1 MSQSFMSQSFKSQSF
16 VYQAQPARV
25 VFGRG
30 TMETLPD
37 EADRLGLR
45 RLLVLSTP
53 EQAGLAAQV
62 QQLLGE
68 RAAGAFAGA
77 TMHTPVEVTER
88 ALRVVKELD
97 IDGVVSVGG
106 GSTTGLGKAI
116 ALRTD
121 LPQIVL
127 PTTYAGSEMTP
138 LLGETRDGVK
148 TTQRSPKVLPEVVVY
163 DVDLTLSLPAQMS
176 ALSAFNAIAHAVE
189 ALYAPDGNPI
199 VSLMAEEG
207 VRAIV
212 EALPRVMREL
222 GDADARADLL
232 YGAWLSACCLGSA
245 TMGLHHKL
253 CHTLGGLFDLPHAQT
268 HAIVLPYALA
278 YNAPEIPAAIKHLG
292 RAMKTEDPVLAL
304 VQLEREC
311 GIPLALRDI
320 GMPRDGIPRAIEQAM
335 ANPYGNPRRIEA
347 GALGELLER
356 AWAGEGAATQGN
368 IESIR
373 GKE

>member
-1 MSQSFMSQSFKSQSF
+1 LDYLIMLDSFI
-16 VYQAQPARV
+16 YQMLPARV

-30 TMETLPD
+30 TSTALPA
-37 EADRLGLR
+37 EAERLGLS

-53 EQAGLAAQV
+53 EQASLAGHV

-68 RAAGAFAGA
+68 RAAGAFHGA

-88 ALRVVKELD
+88 ALEVVRAER
-97 IDGVVSVGG
+97 IDGVVAVGG

-138 LLGETRDGVK
+138 ILGETQDGRK
-148 TTQRSPKVLPEVVVY
+148 TTRRSPKIQPEVVIY
-163 DVDLTLSLPAQMS
+163 DVDLTLSLPPAMS
-176 ALSAFNAIAHAVE
+176 ALSAFNAIAHAAE

-199 VSLMAEEG
+199 VALMAEE
-207 VRAIV
+207 
-212 EALPRVMREL
+212 P
-222 GDADARADLL
+222 GDPDARASLL
-232 YGAWLSACCLGSA
+232 YGAWLCACCLGTT

-278 YNAPEIPAAIKHLG
+278 YNAAAIPEAIARLR
-292 RAMKTEDPVLAL
+292 RAMQADEPIAAL
-304 VQLEREC
+304 LQLERDC

-320 GMPRDGIPRAIEQAM
+320 GMPHEGIALAVEQAM
-335 ANPYGNPRRIEA
+335 ANPYGNPRPVEA
-347 GALGELLER
+347 SALGELLER
-356 AWAGEGAATQGN
+356 AWAGAG
-368 IESIR
+368 I
-373 GKE
+373 